1 MPLQCSTQW
10 DGLGHIFD
18 HAMAWNGRPAG
29 DVVTSL
35 GDGVTGI
42 ETIADL
48 MAAPDS

>member
-1 MPLQCSTQW
+1 
-10 DGLGHIFD
+10 
-18 HAMAWNGRPAG
+18 MAWNGRPAG